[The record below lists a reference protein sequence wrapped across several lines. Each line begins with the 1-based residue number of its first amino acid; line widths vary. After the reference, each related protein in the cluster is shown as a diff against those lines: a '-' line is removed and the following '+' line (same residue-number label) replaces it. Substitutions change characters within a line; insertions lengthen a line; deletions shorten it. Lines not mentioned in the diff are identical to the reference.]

1 MPMLSGLMCFQP
13 CVEGRGKSSGSV
25 LIVALG
31 NESLG
36 CRNKKPSN
44 QQGRK
49 DDGWTAW
56 SCLGSEQQH
65 GVATKTIGYPARA
78 GTKQR
83 LPQTFVAE
91 IKAQQI
97 TTGKRK
103 SSPCTAS
110 QTRAEPDGLARGFV
124 VAETVGETVVEA
136 VAGNTLRGR
145 IKEWRIHSSARKGA

>member
-1 MPMLSGLMCFQP
+1 MLSGLMFSQP
-13 CVEGRGKSSGSV
+13 FDSEQQSSAV
-25 LIVALG
+25 VAALG
-31 NESLG
+31 NKSLG

-78 GTKQR
+78 GIKQR

-91 IKAQQI
+91 ATAQQI

-110 QTRAEPDGLARGFV
+110 QTRAGPDGLARGFV
-124 VAETVGETVVEA
+124 VTETVAETAAEVVT
-136 VAGNTLRGR
+136 GNALRGR